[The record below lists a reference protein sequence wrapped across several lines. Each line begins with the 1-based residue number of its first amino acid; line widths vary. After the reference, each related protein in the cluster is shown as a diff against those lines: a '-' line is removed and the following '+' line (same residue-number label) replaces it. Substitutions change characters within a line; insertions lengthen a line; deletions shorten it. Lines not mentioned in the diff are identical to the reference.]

1 MTRAAHG
8 ACVVLLG
15 LIALAVLPAS
25 RGHAADPAPK
35 ASASA
40 APTRPRRAV
49 PTPAPAWKGPRV
61 ELSYRLY
68 SLRDSAGGGLVQS
81 AAFSGFLPT
90 RAVRAGGGLEAGA
103 RSYDWGPSDGLLSGN
118 LFVGYQHLRD
128 LGRVVPYAVAVGEL
142 GVVLQK
148 RYHSPLAGLI
158 RGAGVELG
166 ADINLVR
173 SLYVGVG
180 LTFMLYTLDDLFYDT
195 FGLRV
200 SIGL

>member
-1 MTRAAHG
+1 
-8 ACVVLLG
+8 
-15 LIALAVLPAS
+15 
-25 RGHAADPAPK
+25 
-35 ASASA
+35 
-40 APTRPRRAV
+40 
-49 PTPAPAWKGPRV
+49 V

-81 AAFSGFLPT
+81 VAFSGFLPT

-103 RSYDWGPSDGLLSGN
+103 RSYDWGPGDGLLSGN

-142 GVVLQK
+142 GMMLQK
-148 RYHSPLAGLI
+148 RYHTPLVGLI

-180 LTFMLYTLDDLFYDT
+180 LTFMLYTLDGLLYDT

>member
-1 MTRAAHG
+1 MRRCLLWVLGALLQGALLCASATARAEDAPH
-8 ACVVLLG
+8 
-15 LIALAVLPAS
+15 PPQRS
-25 RGHAADPAPK
+25 AARKAPK
-35 ASASA
+35 
-40 APTRPRRAV
+40 PWT
-49 PTPAPAWKGPRV
+49 GPRV
-61 ELSYRLY
+61 ALSYRLY

-90 RAVRAGGGLEAGA
+90 RAVRAGAGLEAGA
-103 RSYDWGPSDGLLSGN
+103 RNYDYGPGDGVLSGN
-118 LFVGYQHLRD
+118 VFVGYQHLRD

-142 GVVLQK
+142 GMVLQK
-148 RYHSPLAGLI
+148 RYHTPLVRLI

-173 SLYVGVG
+173 SLYMGVG
-180 LTFMLYTLDDLFYDT
+180 LTFMLYTLDDLLYDT

>member
-1 MTRAAHG
+1 MRW
-8 ACVVLLG
+8 LL
-15 LIALAVLPAS
+15 LVFALALCGAAS
-25 RGHAADPAPK
+25 GSYPSLVRADGKPDLAPRGW
-35 ASASA
+35 
-40 APTRPRRAV
+40 T
-49 PTPAPAWKGPRV
+49 GPRV

-68 SLRDSAGGGLVQS
+68 SLRDAAGGGLVQT

-90 RAVRAGGGLEAGA
+90 RAVRAGGGLEGGA
-103 RSYDWGPSDGLLSGN
+103 RHYDYGTSDGLLSGN

-142 GVVLQK
+142 GMMLRK
-148 RYHSPLAGLI
+148 RYHTPSVGLI

-173 SLYVGVG
+173 SMYLGVG

-195 FGLRV
+195 FGLRL

>member
-1 MTRAAHG
+1 MMRALCLA
-8 ACVVLLG
+8 L
-15 LIALAVLPAS
+15 ALAVGGAVVGTTPSLVRAEDK
-25 RGHAADPAPK
+25 AAA
-35 ASASA
+35 ASAGW
-40 APTRPRRAV
+40 T
-49 PTPAPAWKGPRV
+49 GPRV

-68 SLRDSAGGGLVQS
+68 SLRDAAGGGLVQT

-90 RAVRAGGGLEAGA
+90 RAVRAGGGLEGGA
-103 RSYDWGPSDGLLSGN
+103 RHYDYGTNDGILSGN

-128 LGRVVPYAVAVGEL
+128 LGRVVPYAVAVGEIGML
-142 GVVLQK
+142 LRK
-148 RYHSPLAGLI
+148 RYHTPSVGFI

-173 SLYVGVG
+173 SMYLGVG

>member
-1 MTRAAHG
+1 MMRWLSL
-8 ACVVLLG
+8 VV
-15 LIALAVLPAS
+15 ALALWATTGVASPSQVRADEPAAKAA
-25 RGHAADPAPK
+25 RGW
-35 ASASA
+35 
-40 APTRPRRAV
+40 T
-49 PTPAPAWKGPRV
+49 GPRV

-68 SLRDSAGGGLVQS
+68 SLRDAAGGGLVQT

-103 RSYDWGPSDGLLSGN
+103 RHYDYGPNDGLLSGN

-142 GVVLQK
+142 GMVLRK
-148 RYHSPLAGLI
+148 RYHTPSVGFI

-173 SLYVGVG
+173 SLYLGVG

>member
-1 MTRAAHG
+1 MMRWL
-8 ACVVLLG
+8 VLVL
-15 LIALAVLPAS
+15 ALALGGLAGGGYPSLARADGTS
-25 RGHAADPAPK
+25 DQAKAAWA
-35 ASASA
+35 
-40 APTRPRRAV
+40 
-49 PTPAPAWKGPRV
+49 GPRV

-68 SLRDSAGGGLVQS
+68 SLRDAAGGGLVQT

-90 RAVRAGGGLEAGA
+90 RAVRAGGGLEGGT
-103 RSYDWGPSDGLLSGN
+103 RQYDHGSDDGLLSGN

-142 GVVLQK
+142 GMVLRK
-148 RYHSPLAGLI
+148 RYHTPSVGFI

-173 SLYVGVG
+173 SMYLGVG
-180 LTFMLYTLDDLFYDT
+180 LTFMVYTLDDLFYDT

-200 SIGL
+200 AIGL